1 MLRIFVY
8 LTINTIVMSIQARK
22 LNIIQYLSQT
32 TNVSVLDLIERII
45 KKEDADF
52 WNKLTSSEK
61 KEILAGIDELDRGE
75 KVDYHKFM
83 SKHR

>member
-45 KKEDADF
+45 KKEDADLVVY
-52 WNKLTSSEK
+52 WTKNKNEVIWKIK
-61 KEILAGIDELDRGE
+61 KN
-75 KVDYHKFM
+75 K
-83 SKHR
+83 

>member
-1 MLRIFVY
+1 M
-8 LTINTIVMSIQARK
+8 NIQARK

-32 TNVSVLDLIERII
+32 TNASVVDLIERII
-45 KKEDADF
+45 KKEDSDF
-52 WNKLTSSEK
+52 WNELSASEK
-61 KEILAGIDELDRGE
+61 REILAGIDELDKGE